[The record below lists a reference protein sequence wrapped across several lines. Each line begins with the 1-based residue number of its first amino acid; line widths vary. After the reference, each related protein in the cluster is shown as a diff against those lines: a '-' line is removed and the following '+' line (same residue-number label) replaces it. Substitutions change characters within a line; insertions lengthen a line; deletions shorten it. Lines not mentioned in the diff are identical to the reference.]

1 MNLFHRNLVQKEI
14 QKMQTRKE
22 RKPLIQEGKRILFY
36 KPKVL
41 QKSLTTTLKINSVH
55 NTEWSSLT
63 SPDVKYEFH
72 FSEIPVPYDRVEEH
86 SHIFHLKWKLL
97 TMA

>member
-41 QKSLTTTLKINSVH
+41 QKSLTTT
-55 NTEWSSLT
+55 
-63 SPDVKYEFH
+63 DYE
-72 FSEIPVPYDRVEEH
+72 I
-86 SHIFHLKWKLL
+86 
-97 TMA
+97 

>member
-41 QKSLTTTLKINSVH
+41 QKSLTTTNQVVPIDRH
-55 NTEWSSLT
+55 TSLV
-63 SPDVKYEFH
+63 S
-72 FSEIPVPYDRVEEH
+72 RQEH
-86 SHIFHLKWKLL
+86 
-97 TMA
+97 TA